1 MCSVY
6 ITVLAAIDCYFS
18 VSSYKIRHR
27 WCQAKFAIILVVC
40 TIVTIIAYNFI
51 SFFELQ
57 YSECFDT
64 LELRIRVSSYKIRH
78 RWCQAKFATILV
90 ICTIVAIIAYNFIS
104 FFELQYSECFDTL
117 ERRIR
122 YEICPTEFRTDFYV
136 QVYKGYMYLVTMAV
150 LPCIL
155 LVGLCIGI
163 FRNMQRQTW
172 SDIFQAD
179 ATNRFLLQ
187 NTLIRTYS
195 IQTLMEKSKSRDK
208 KSGSSPL
215 MLVVVIILFLLCNS
229 VSLIVNC
236 LEILTGD
243 TFAELNVSEFCVL

>member
-1 MCSVY
+1 MCADSFRTYSPFVNNFLSPLIPKLVPIAVIFQMCSVY

-18 VSSYKIRHR
+18 VSS
-27 WCQAKFAIILVVC
+27 F
-40 TIVTIIAYNFI
+40 
-51 SFFELQ
+51 
-57 YSECFDT
+57 
-64 LELRIRVSSYKIRH
+64 KIRH

-90 ICTIVAIIAYNFIS
+90 ICTIIVIIAYNFIS
-104 FFELQYSECFDTL
+104 FFELQYSECFDPL

-136 QVYKGYMYLVTMAV
+136 QVYKGYMYLVTMAI

-163 FRNMQRQTW
+163 FRNMQRRTW
-172 SDIFQAD
+172 SDIFHAD

-195 IQTLMEKSKSRDK
+195 IQTLMEKSKSRDQ

-243 TFAELNVSEFCVL
+243 TFAELNVSKFCVL